1 MRFDF
6 FRIWFVLVQSTE
18 GEALSTKGEIPS
30 TEEEPQSTEG
40 EIPSMEGVPQ
50 STEESSIH
58 GGRSFKMFYKKQ

>member
-30 TEEEPQSTEG
+30 TEEELQSTEG
-40 EIPSMEGVPQ
+40 GIPSMEEEPQ

-58 GGRSFKMFYKKQ
+58 GRRAPKCSIKQ